1 MPMARALFTPPGA
14 KVEQGKQ
21 ETGLCLAA
29 KHTKELEIF
38 LRLVKRDEAGFAD
51 WMERVRDEWQAK
63 LEGLDGQDEMR
74 PLPEGI
80 PEPDDSCVPLN
91 ELQRSKV
98 CPLLGQWHA
107 AGKNRCTV
115 SL

>member
-1 MPMARALFTPPGA
+1 MSRSYLNVSHVSPPHPSYFAHRVAESCYPDIA
-14 KVEQGKQ
+14 KCRS
-21 ETGLCLAA
+21 CLG
-29 KHTKELEIF
+29 
-38 LRLVKRDEAGFAD
+38 DEAGFAD

-63 LEGLDGQDEMR
+63 LEGLDGQDEEMR

-107 AGKNRCTV
+107 AGKKRCTV